1 MYGSIDFGK
10 TVVTCDKYVELVI
23 CSSLCLTFDL
33 FINIKFFG
41 IIVHVVG
48 KLVHKPSCLVYDVIF
63 NKFEFFSSATKDC
76 STIENLPS

>member
-1 MYGSIDFGK
+1 MLF
-10 TVVTCDKYVELVI
+10 
-23 CSSLCLTFDL
+23 SLLTFDL
-33 FINIKFFG
+33 FINIIFFG

-63 NKFEFFSSATKDC
+63 KKFEFFSSDTKDC